1 MQIEV
6 PHFSA
11 AAEHARPPA
20 REPKRSE
27 LLGKP
32 GRDFSLVA
40 KRKMTLHPLSTGVCS
55 FSCPKNWGTSKEMAF
70 RADFRDNPPDDPG
83 KAAGRQVQRD
93 IPLYVKGIYP
103 FARKGYTPLDKRDIP
118 LCVKGIYP
126 FGRVVR
132 GSSRPFRRLF
142 RNACGVAWISRRQP
156 LSSSRA
162 RPIRGTPRHP
172 GHPRHPALHAPLP
185 PSGCPGCLGCP
196 GVRVLPPGSGP
207 KVLVPTDSCAVRGL
221 QLGYVL
227 SSCHAVRHNPL
238 GCAARS
244 IPTCGGDFR
253 PPPRRFM
260 VYLPRWKGLHP

>member
-1 MQIEV
+1 ME
-6 PHFSA
+6 F
-11 AAEHARPPA
+11 
-20 REPKRSE
+20 
-27 LLGKP
+27 
-32 GRDFSLVA
+32 
-40 KRKMTLHPLSTGVCS
+40 
-55 FSCPKNWGTSKEMAF
+55 MAGF
-70 RADFRDNPPDDPG
+70 RNNPPDDPG
-83 KAAGRQVQRD
+83 KAAGRQVQRGR
-93 IPLYVKGIYP
+93 PLCVKGIDP
-103 FARKGYTPLDKRDIP
+103 LARKGYTPLSERGIP

-126 FGRVVR
+126 FGRKGSIPLSER
-132 GSSRPFRRLF
+132 GIPLWSNRPGGSPEPSGGFSGTPAESPGFPGGNPSRP
-142 RNACGVAWISRRQP
+142 
-156 LSSSRA
+156 RA
-162 RPIRGTPRHP
+162 RVLLYKGAPGHPR
-172 GHPRHPALHAPLP
+172 HPRHPALHAPLP
-185 PSGCPGCLGCP
+185 PSGCLGGP

>member
-1 MQIEV
+1 
-6 PHFSA
+6 
-11 AAEHARPPA
+11 
-20 REPKRSE
+20 
-27 LLGKP
+27 
-32 GRDFSLVA
+32 
-40 KRKMTLHPLSTGVCS
+40 
-55 FSCPKNWGTSKEMAF
+55 MAF

-185 PSGCPGCLGCP
+185 PSGCPGGLGCP
-196 GVRVLPPGSGP
+196 GGRGFGGSVPSISLGHGILSHCSKTLRDCRDAAQMLEYPKSGSPSRHVRNM
-207 KVLVPTDSCAVRGL
+207 R
-221 QLGYVL
+221 
-227 SSCHAVRHNPL
+227 
-238 GCAARS
+238 
-244 IPTCGGDFR
+244 
-253 PPPRRFM
+253 
-260 VYLPRWKGLHP
+260 